1 MLMLKNKYYLFD
13 EPFSGVDLDSNIIII
28 AVKRKLKVLWK
39 TVIITSHRY
48 NTLTEVCESIDVLD
62 KGKIAQSVPSDDFN
76 LLESMLEGDTVDG
89 LIDRLEL

>member
-1 MLMLKNKYYLFD
+1 
-13 EPFSGVDLDSNIIII
+13 
-28 AVKRKLKVLWK
+28 
-39 TVIITSHRY
+39 
-48 NTLTEVCESIDVLD
+48 VCESIDVLD